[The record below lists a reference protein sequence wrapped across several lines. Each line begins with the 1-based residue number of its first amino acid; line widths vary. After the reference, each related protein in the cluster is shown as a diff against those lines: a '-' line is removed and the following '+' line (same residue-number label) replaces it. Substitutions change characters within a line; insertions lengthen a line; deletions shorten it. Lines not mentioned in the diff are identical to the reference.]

1 MELTLQPLRRMFKRA
16 GGKRISDQAAEEL
29 GKLMEERAAQI
40 ALEAQRLSQ
49 HAGRR
54 TVMRRDVKM
63 AARNLKR

>member
-1 MELTLQPLRRMFKRA
+1 MFKRA